1 MIKKIGFMQGR
12 LSPIIDGKIQA
23 FPRDH
28 WRNEIALGNELG
40 INIME
45 WTIDQDR
52 LYENPIMTEE
62 GQDEIKA
69 LCKKYNFLI
78 PSLTGDCFMQAPF
91 WKTSDSRYS
100 EKLKDDFKAIVN
112 SCNKTNIKLLVVPL
126 VDDGSLTNI
135 HEENT
140 LIDFLI
146 DQQLYFKRSGI
157 RIAFES
163 DFSPVELH
171 RFISKLDQDVFGI
184 NYDIGNSA
192 SLGLNP
198 EEEFKFIGDRI
209 LNVHVKDRV
218 FGGTTVPLGQGNADF
233 KTVCRLLKSHKYNA
247 NYILQTARA
256 SNGQHMEVL
265 LQYKNFVQGEFN

>member
-23 FPRDH
+23 FPWDH

-45 WTIDQDR
+45 WTIDQNR

-62 GQDEIKA
+62 GQDEIKS

-100 EKLKDDFKAIVN
+100 EKLKNDFKAIVN

-126 VDDGSLTNI
+126 VDEGSLTNI
-135 HEENT
+135 HEENA

-146 DQQLYFKRSGI
+146 DQQLYFKRSGV

-163 DFSPVELH
+163 DYSPLELYN
-171 RFISKLDQDVFGI
+171 FISKLDYDIFGI

-192 SLGLNP
+192 SLGFNP
-198 EEEFKFIGDRI
+198 LEEFKYIGERI
-209 LNVHVKDRV
+209 KNVHVKDRPL
-218 FGGTTVPLGQGNADF
+218 GGSTVPLGEGDADF
-233 KTVCRLLKSHKYNA
+233 KNVFNLLKSYNYKE
-247 NYILQTARA
+247 NYILQTAR
-256 SNGQHMEVL
+256 SIDERHDEVL
-265 LQYKNFVQGEFN
+265 INYKKYVEGYI